1 MKNTKNSI
9 SPTDRGERTMRS
21 RRKMAV
27 CGLALLL
34 FFTLCGCGAQ
44 RQTGEWFAMDTVMTA
59 AVYGSADALDA
70 VEAETYRLDALLA
83 AQKDD
88 SEIAA
93 VNDGAEVVSEETA
106 ALLRRAL
113 EIAAETNGA
122 YDPTVYPLMRAWG
135 FTDGNYRVPADA
147 ELDALLQ
154 TTGWTEVSVDGT
166 TTSLPEGF
174 ALDLGGI
181 GKGYAAGRCKEIL
194 KAHGVTSALLSLG
207 GNVSALGSKPD
218 GTAWTVA
225 IENPDGG
232 AYLGTVQITDQ
243 CVVTSGGYQRYFE
256 QDGVR
261 YWHILDPETGKPARS
276 GMKSVTIV
284 SADDT
289 LADALSTAL
298 FVMGPER
305 AADFWREHRA
315 EFGAVWLTDDGRLF
329 VTEGLT
335 LTTEREYEVVS

>member
-1 MKNTKNSI
+1 
-9 SPTDRGERTMRS
+9 
-21 RRKMAV
+21 MAV

-166 TTSLPEGF
+166 TASLPEGF

-225 IENPDGG
+225 IEDPDGG
-232 AYLGTVQITDQ
+232 DYLGTVQIADQ

>member
-1 MKNTKNSI
+1 
-9 SPTDRGERTMRS
+9 
-21 RRKMAV
+21 MAV

-166 TTSLPEGF
+166 TASLPEGF

-289 LADALSTAL
+289 LSDALSTAL
-298 FVMGPER
+298 FVMGPEK
-305 AADFWREHRA
+305 AADFWRAHRA
-315 EFGAVWLTDDGRLF
+315 QFGAVWLTDDGGLF

-335 LTTEREYEVVS
+335 LATEREYEVVS

>member
-1 MKNTKNSI
+1 
-9 SPTDRGERTMRS
+9 
-21 RRKMAV
+21 MAV

-166 TTSLPEGF
+166 TASLPEGF

-218 GTAWTVA
+218 GTLWTVGIANPEAPSEA
-225 IENPDGG
+225 IVKLTFSGSK
-232 AYLGTVQITDQ
+232 AL
-243 CVVTSGGYQRYFE
+243 VTSGGYQRYFE
-256 QDGVR
+256 ENGVR
-261 YWHILDPETGKPARS
+261 YHHILDPKTGCPAES
-276 GMKSVTIV
+276 GLTSVTV
-284 SADDT
+284 LADSGT

-298 FVMGPER
+298 FVMGLDR
-305 AADFWREHRA
+305 ATDFWRA
-315 EFGAVWLTDDGRLF
+315 SDDFDAVFLTDSGEIYA
-329 VTEGLT
+329 TEGAASL
-335 LTTEREYEVVS
+335 LGGCEFKVIRR

>member
-1 MKNTKNSI
+1 
-9 SPTDRGERTMRS
+9 
-21 RRKMAV
+21 MAV

-34 FFTLCGCGAQ
+34 VFTLCGCGAQ

-166 TTSLPEGF
+166 TASLPEGF

-232 AYLGTVQITDQ
+232 DYLGTVQIADQ

-305 AADFWREHRA
+305 AADFWRVHRA
-315 EFGAVWLTDDGRLF
+315 EFGAVWLTDDERLF

>member
-1 MKNTKNSI
+1 
-9 SPTDRGERTMRS
+9 MRS
-21 RRKMAV
+21 RRKTAA

-70 VEAETYRLDALLA
+70 VEAETYRLDALFA

-93 VNDGAEVVSEETA
+93 VNDGAEIVSEETA

-122 YDPTVYPLMRAWG
+122 YDPTVYPLMQAWG

-166 TTSLPEGF
+166 TASLPEGF

-276 GMKSVTIV
+276 GMRSVTIV

-305 AADFWREHRA
+305 AEEFWRVHRA
-315 EFGAVWLTDDGRLF
+315 EFGAVWLTEDGRLF

>member
-1 MKNTKNSI
+1 
-9 SPTDRGERTMRS
+9 
-21 RRKMAV
+21 MAV

-166 TTSLPEGF
+166 TASLPGGF

-225 IENPDGG
+225 IEDPDGG
-232 AYLGTVQITDQ
+232 DYLGTVQIADQ

-305 AADFWREHRA
+305 AADFWRVHRA
-315 EFGAVWLTDDGRLF
+315 EFGAVWLTDDWRLF